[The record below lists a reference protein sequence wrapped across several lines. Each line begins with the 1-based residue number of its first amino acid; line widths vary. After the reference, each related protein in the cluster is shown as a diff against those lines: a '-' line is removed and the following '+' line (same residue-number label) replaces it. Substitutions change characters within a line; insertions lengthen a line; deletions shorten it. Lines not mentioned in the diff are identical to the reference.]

1 VVAPLAQEYAS
12 ALRQYVSG
20 GGEAAL
26 TRAYE
31 LGRAAAGAGLGILD
45 LAMIHGE
52 AIAQLPGGD
61 GRAPLAMAAQF
72 LAETLS
78 PFEMTLRSYQANAR
92 LLGLSETLAQQN
104 AEIDRA
110 REQLRTILDA
120 TTAVIYLKDAR
131 GRYLFVNRQFLE
143 VFGLGRE
150 GVIGKADEDALPP
163 SAARTLQRE
172 DAAVLAARAPQQ
184 LEETIA
190 GEGEP
195 RTYLS
200 LKFPLLDGTG
210 EPYGLCCVATDI
222 TERKR
227 AEEAVLRAIEG
238 AARERQLKRAIEARD
253 QFLVVASHELKT
265 PLTSLELQV
274 GSLLRLGRADPAAS
288 VSDARVRAKCDTILK
303 QVERMT
309 VLINT
314 LLDVAKITSGRVELC
329 RERQDLAD
337 LVRRVLTSAGDAI
350 RRSGS
355 EIRLRAAP
363 AVGMWD
369 RPALETAV
377 AHLVSNA
384 VKFGEGRPVDLEV
397 HAAAGRATLTVRD
410 HGIGIPA
417 EDQERIFER
426 FERAVSERHFGG
438 FGVGLWVARQA
449 VEAHGGSIR
458 VSSREGHGSEFVVE
472 LPLDGGGL
480 A

>member
-1 VVAPLAQEYAS
+1 
-12 ALRQYVSG
+12 
-20 GGEAAL
+20 
-26 TRAYE
+26 
-31 LGRAAAGAGLGILD
+31 
-45 LAMIHGE
+45 
-52 AIAQLPGGD
+52 
-61 GRAPLAMAAQF
+61 
-72 LAETLS
+72 
-78 PFEMTLRSYQANAR
+78 
-92 LLGLSETLAQQN
+92 
-104 AEIDRA
+104 
-110 REQLRTILDA
+110 
-120 TTAVIYLKDAR
+120 
-131 GRYLFVNRQFLE
+131 
-143 VFGLGRE
+143 
-150 GVIGKADEDALPP
+150 
-163 SAARTLQRE
+163 
-172 DAAVLAARAPQQ
+172 
-184 LEETIA
+184 
-190 GEGEP
+190 
-195 RTYLS
+195 
-200 LKFPLLDGTG
+200 
-210 EPYGLCCVATDI
+210 
-222 TERKR
+222 
-227 AEEAVLRAIEG
+227 
-238 AARERQLKRAIEARD
+238 
-253 QFLVVASHELKT
+253 
-265 PLTSLELQV
+265 
-274 GSLLRLGRADPAAS
+274 